1 VVPVLVPVIRAVM
14 RMPDKHAFLSP
25 SSSERWFNC
34 TRSAWLCEQFP
45 DLGSVFAAEGT
56 EAHRLCEYLLHEML
70 GVPDVDPRPGMKYY
84 TEEMEEAAQGYVL
97 FIQEKLEKWKASGVS
112 PEVFVEQRVDLRS
125 FIPESMGTSD
135 CVIVADN
142 AIEIVDFKYG
152 MHKVPAT
159 SLQLRIYALGA
170 CELFRNLYDF
180 SWVRMVVYQPRLGSV
195 EETSLSVEELYR
207 WAAEELRPRAELAFA
222 GKGDYAVGSWCRNCR
237 ARRTCRE
244 LAAHQL
250 EIAKYEF
257 AEPPLLS
264 DAEIADVLSRVDDLI
279 SWATGVKEYALQA
292 ALDGRRFDGWK
303 LVEGKTVRRFTD
315 DAAVA
320 SRVEAAGVDPYE
332 KKMLGLTALEKKLG
346 RKEFQ
351 SLLSDLVVRPQG
363 KPTLVPVSDRRKE
376 MDLAAVD
383 FAADDAVVGST
394 AAGDVTA
401 CEDADIQKDEKGKVN
416 NHE

>member
-1 VVPVLVPVIRAVM
+1 M

-25 SSSERWFNC
+25 SSSERWYHC

-70 GVPDVDPRPGMKYY
+70 GIPDVDPRPGMTYY
-84 TEEMEEAAQGYVL
+84 TPEMQEAAEGYVQ
-97 FIQEKLEKWKASGVS
+97 FIREKLEAWKAKGAR
-112 PEVFVEQRVDLRS
+112 PEVFVEQRMDLRAY
-125 FIPESMGTSD
+125 IPESMGTSD
-135 CVIVADN
+135 CVIVADDE
-142 AIEIVDFKYG
+142 IEIVDFKYG
-152 MHKVPAT
+152 MYRVPAS

-180 SWVRMVVYQPRLGSV
+180 SRVRMTIYQPRLGSV
-195 EETSLSVEELYR
+195 DEASMELAELYA
-207 WAAEELRPRAELAFA
+207 WAADELRPRAALAFA
-222 GKGDYAVGSWCRNCR
+222 GQGDYAVGSWCRNCR

-257 AEPPLLS
+257 REPPLLS
-264 DAEIADVLSRVDDLI
+264 DEEIADVLSRVDELI
-279 SWATGVKEYALQA
+279 TWAAGVREYALQA
-292 ALDGRRFDGWK
+292 ALDGRRFAGWK
-303 LVEGKTVRRFTD
+303 LVAGKSVRKFTD

-320 SRVEAAGVDPYE
+320 SRVEAAGVDPFE

-346 RKEFQ
+346 KKAFQ
-351 SLLSDLVVRPQG
+351 SLLSDLVVRSEG
-363 KPTLVPVSDRRKE
+363 KPVMVPVTDKRAE
-376 MDLAAVD
+376 MNPANVD
-383 FAADDAVVGST
+383 FAA
-394 AAGDVTA
+394 
-401 CEDADIQKDEKGKVN
+401 EDEKKEVN